1 MNVSDE
7 LGTGKIRTPQLNT
20 HWEFLQLLRHFL
32 LHLPML
38 NFGTTLILKCRRDTH
53 NYENLDGGKCSL
65 KMRNSS
71 SF

>member
-38 NFGTTLILKCRRDTH
+38 NFGTDPH
-53 NYENLDGGKCSL
+53 P
-65 KMRNSS
+65 
-71 SF
+71 